1 MHEIVYSNL
10 MKYSTIIFDFDGTIA
25 DTFTKLVEINNRLY
39 KELGTDPIDSNET
52 LQLKE
57 HAMRDWFKIIE
68 IPIYKIP
75 FFIRTIIEELHKD
88 VETVKAFD
96 GIAQILKK
104 LKKEN
109 VLTGIV
115 TTDSVENVRKFL
127 KSHGLEQYFEFV
139 NSADFIAGKTF
150 ALNRLINQYKLVRSK
165 TLYIGD
171 TTRDIKNSKHV
182 KIDIAA
188 VTWGYNTK
196 RLLSTLQPTYLVE
209 TPQELEKVIFE

>member
-1 MHEIVYSNL
+1 MR
-10 MKYSTIIFDFDGTIA
+10 YSTVIFDFDGTIA
-25 DTFTKLVEINNRLY
+25 DTFSKLVEINNRLY
-39 KELGTDPIDSNET
+39 KELGTDPIDQNEA

-57 HAMRDWFKIIE
+57 HAMRDWFRIIE

-75 FFIRTIIEELHKD
+75 AFIKTIIEELHKE
-88 VETVKAFD
+88 VASINAFA

-127 KSHGLEQYFEFV
+127 KAHDLEQYFEFV
-139 NSADFIAGKTF
+139 SSADFIAGKTF
-150 ALNRLINQYKLVRSK
+150 ALNRIINQYKLVRSK

-182 KIDIAA
+182 KIDVAA
-188 VTWGYNTK
+188 VTWGYNSEK
-196 RLLSTLQPTYLVE
+196 LLTTYAPTYVVNSA
-209 TPQELEKVIFE
+209 EKLDKIIFQN